1 MYLQLD
7 QVAETSKY
15 GVLERNFQSWVFK
28 ALNSFQ
34 EGLRWRWLMQR
45 WRCYCWRT
53 CCRGSSA
60 SSTSMWSL
68 TETLPRQSPATRKPT
83 KLHRF

>member
-34 EGLRWRWLMQR
+34 EGVTMEMVIAAMEMLL
-45 WRCYCWRT
+45 
-53 CCRGSSA
+53 
-60 SSTSMWSL
+60 L
-68 TETLPRQSPATRKPT
+68 EDLLPRKFCWQHVNVE
-83 KLHRF
+83 LN